1 MTIIQG
7 KKKSFVHIFAHCISD
22 TSPKLNSLLFT
33 QWNNNTEAQ
42 LCIFS
47 CFLTTHYLMHKWEP
61 EPFLCWIKMHA
72 TNVSIK
78 LKYKTVRIRN
88 SVFEEGGKAW
98 HPLSHLCNTIMNRCS
113 QIFSATECRVRPDC
127 LRQGELSICGEHMDV
142 TEKEVGLGPQ
152 SCQALESIWK
162 WPVRGHRLSVGGA
175 SLPLQPSNILP
186 LSTQA

>member
-1 MTIIQG
+1 M
-7 KKKSFVHIFAHCISD
+7 
-22 TSPKLNSLLFT
+22 
-33 QWNNNTEAQ
+33 
-42 LCIFS
+42 
-47 CFLTTHYLMHKWEP
+47 YKWEET

-78 LKYKTVRIRN
+78 LKYKTVRIQN

-98 HPLSHLCNTIMNRCS
+98 HPQSHLCNTIMNRCS
-113 QIFSATECRVRPDC
+113 QIFSATERQVRPDC
-127 LRQGELSICGEHMDV
+127 LRKGELSICGEQMDV

-162 WPVRGHRLSVGGA
+162 WPVWGHRLSVGGA
-175 SLPLQPSNILP
+175 SLPLQASSILP